1 MNVGVAYGTDTKK
14 VEGILREIAEAQPMV
29 LVNPA
34 PFILFSGFGSD
45 SLDFEIRM
53 ILRDVNWSLTVK
65 NDVNHQILARFVEEG
80 IEMPFAQ
87 RDIWI
92 KNPEALVGDS

>member
-1 MNVGVAYGTDTKK
+1 
-14 VEGILREIAEAQPMV
+14 
-29 LVNPA
+29 
-34 PFILFSGFGSD
+34 
-45 SLDFEIRM
+45 M

-80 IEMPFAQ
+80 IEIPFAQ